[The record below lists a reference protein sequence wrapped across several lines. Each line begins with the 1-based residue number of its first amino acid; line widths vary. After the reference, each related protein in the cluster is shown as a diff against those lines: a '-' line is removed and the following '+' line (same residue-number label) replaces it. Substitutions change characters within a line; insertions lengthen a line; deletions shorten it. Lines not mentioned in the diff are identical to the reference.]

1 MKRVTVNM
9 YEIKQQIELVDYARD
24 GSSEDEAELLD
35 KLGDFLDRIA
45 GGEYLIFLKEQN
57 GTLE

>member
-35 KLGDFLDRIA
+35 RLGAFLDKIA
-45 GGEYLIFLKEQN
+45 GGEYIIFLKETD
-57 GTLE
+57 GTVE